1 MTLVSALTEVTDYL
15 LLATSLAVRGI
26 PLNVS
31 LQEDVMLPVSGPAA
45 TFSGSAVEYDAS
57 EEAIFYND
65 RGRRLVYQS
74 RRNGTGEVAR
84 CSAHQ
89 TAAVV
94 VVDAPFVYQGLGGSS
109 RWQLMASIYSQ
120 DFCIQ
125 SLDLYCY
132 CALPTRTHT
141 LFHALW
147 TNVHIVSRFGP
158 KWLLNALNVNICVN
172 ACNGGG
178 LSSPFQWR

>member
-1 MTLVSALTEVTDYL
+1 MTLFSALTEVTDYL

-65 RGRRLVYQS
+65 RGRGLVYQS
-74 RRNGTGEVAR
+74 RRNGTGEVDR

-89 TAAVV
+89 TAVVV
-94 VVDAPFVYQGLGGSS
+94 VVDAPFVYQGMGGSN
-109 RWQLMASIYSQ
+109 R
-120 DFCIQ
+120 
-125 SLDLYCY
+125 
-132 CALPTRTHT
+132 
-141 LFHALW
+141 
-147 TNVHIVSRFGP
+147 
-158 KWLLNALNVNICVN
+158 
-172 ACNGGG
+172 
-178 LSSPFQWR
+178 